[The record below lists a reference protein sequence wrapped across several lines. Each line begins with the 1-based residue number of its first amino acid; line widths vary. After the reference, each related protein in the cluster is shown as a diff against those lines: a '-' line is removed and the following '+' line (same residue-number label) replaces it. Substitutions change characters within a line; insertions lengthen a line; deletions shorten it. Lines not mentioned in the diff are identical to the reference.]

1 MTNRKKLSDL
11 KVELSDI
18 HDIEI
23 TLMPTG
29 NHLVFRQELTGDI
42 LFTVLQND
50 LLDADGH
57 YFDQDL

>member
-11 KVELSDI
+11 KIELSDI

-23 TLMPTG
+23 MPMPTG

-42 LFTVLQND
+42 LFTVSQND
-50 LLDADGH
+50 LFDADGNR
-57 YFDQDL
+57 FAQDL